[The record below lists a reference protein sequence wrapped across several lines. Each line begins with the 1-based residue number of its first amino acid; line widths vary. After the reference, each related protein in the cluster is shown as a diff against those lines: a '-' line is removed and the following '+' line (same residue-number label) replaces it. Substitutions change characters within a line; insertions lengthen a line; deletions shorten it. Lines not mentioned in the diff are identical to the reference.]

1 MADRP
6 SDPFAPADQADS
18 KPLELADRTA
28 PPNRPESDPADV
40 LNALQAKVSASARK
54 PVAYK
59 RPDGGAG
66 TYILWGLALLG
77 LGVVVMFGAR
87 SLRGSVEGR
96 AAAAKPVPAAAPAAP
111 PVHWTSV
118 TDGSRVLVTVDV
130 QPRSAARLL
139 LDGAP
144 MPSNPVSLPLGSKHT
159 ISAFAEGFAAA
170 DVDVTADAAK
180 VVRLQ
185 LHRSGR

>member
-6 SDPFAPADQADS
+6 SDPFAPADPLDS
-18 KPLELADRTA
+18 HPLELAERAAQPDRAET
-28 PPNRPESDPADV
+28 DPADV
-40 LNALQAKVSASARK
+40 LNALQAKVNASARK

-77 LGVVVMFGAR
+77 LGVVVMFGVR
-87 SLRGSVEGR
+87 FLRGTVEGQ
-96 AAAAKPVPAAAPAAP
+96 AVAAKPVPAAAAPAK
-111 PVHWTSV
+111 PVHWNPVS
-118 TDGSRVLVTVDV
+118 DGSRVLITVDV
-130 QPRSAARLL
+130 QPRAAARLL

-159 ISAFAEGFAAA
+159 ITAFAEGFAAA
-170 DVDVTADAAK
+170 DLDVTADAAK
-180 VVRLQ
+180 SVRLQ
-185 LHRSGR
+185 LHRAGR

>member
-6 SDPFAPADQADS
+6 SDPFAPAEHGDS
-18 KPLELADRTA
+18 HPLELADRG
-28 PPNRPESDPADV
+28 PQVNRPESDPADV

-77 LGVVVMFGAR
+77 LGAVVMFGVR
-87 SLRGSVEGR
+87 LLRGTVEGR
-96 AAAAKPVPAAAPAAP
+96 AVAAHPAPAAAPPTP

-118 TDGSRVLVTVDV
+118 TDGTRVLITVDV
-130 QPRSAARLL
+130 QPRAARLQ

-159 ISAFAEGFAAA
+159 ITAFAEGFAAA

-180 VVRLQ
+180 SVRLQ
-185 LHRSGR
+185 LHRAGR